1 MRPQLEPVPPV
12 AQLGFNVSIVSSP
25 FEVKEDATLWS
36 LAREIMTQTR
46 RQIARGEGHLFFSL
60 YGLEAT
66 PIGPS
71 RQSKFTK
78 AVLSS
83 WQNTMVSNVGRVES
97 VVNDTAIRRIS
108 FALCPMPYQT
118 LFNAVSTYDG
128 RLIMNIGFD
137 QTRLTAI
144 TAEAIADTM
153 LEMLTQPVS

>member
-1 MRPQLEPVPPV
+1 
-12 AQLGFNVSIVSSP
+12 
-25 FEVKEDATLWS
+25 
-36 LAREIMTQTR
+36 
-46 RQIARGEGHLFFSL
+46 
-60 YGLEAT
+60 
-66 PIGPS
+66 
-71 RQSKFTK
+71 
-78 AVLSS
+78 
-83 WQNTMVSNVGRVES
+83 MVSNVGRVES